1 MREIEMLRYIAKR
14 TLMMIP
20 VLLGISLIV
29 FSIMELTPGDP
40 VSLMLGEGA
49 SEQAVHELR
58 EQMGLNDNFF
68 VKYVRYVKNAVMG
81 DLGISYRNKV
91 PVISEIVSRFPTTLN
106 LTFWGVVLSVVIGI
120 PVGIIS
126 AVKQYTIIDTLSLLA
141 ALILTSMP
149 AFWLGLMLILL
160 FSLKWNLLPATGV
173 STWQHFIMPAITL
186 AAASMATIIRMTRS
200 TMLEVVRQDYIR
212 TARAKGASEFRI
224 VYKHALRNALLPV
237 VTVVG
242 LNFGYQLGGAIVTE
256 SVFAMPGIGT
266 LMVAAVRTK
275 DTPIVMASVLFVA
288 FLAGVIN
295 LIVDVLY
302 VYIDPRLKSEYV
314 KIK

>member
-1 MREIEMLRYIAKR
+1 MLRYIAKR

>member
-1 MREIEMLRYIAKR
+1 
-14 TLMMIP
+14 MIP

>member
-1 MREIEMLRYIAKR
+1 MLRYIAKR

-20 VLLGISLIV
+20 VILGISLIV
-29 FSIMELTPGDP
+29 FSIMELSPGDP
-40 VSLMLGEGA
+40 VTLMLGDGA
-49 SEQAVHELR
+49 SEQAVAELR

-68 VKYVRYVKNAVMG
+68 VKYARYVEHAITG
-81 DLGISYRNKV
+81 DFGISYRNKV
-91 PVISEIVSRFPTTLN
+91 PVINEIASRFPTTLT
-106 LTFWGVVLSVVIGI
+106 LTFWGVAISVLIGI
-120 PVGIIS
+120 PVGIVS
-126 AVKQYTIIDTLSLLA
+126 AIKQYTIIDAVSLFS

-149 AFWLGLMLILL
+149 AFWLGLLLILL
-160 FSLKWNLLPATGV
+160 LSLKLGLLPATGIA
-173 STWQHFIMPAITL
+173 TMKHFIMPAITL

-200 TMLEVVRQDYIR
+200 TMLEVIRQDYIR
-212 TARAKGASEFRI
+212 TAKAKGASAFRV

-242 LNFGYQLGGAIVTE
+242 LNFGTQLGGAIVIE

-288 FLAGVIN
+288 LLAGIVN
-295 LIVDVLY
+295 LLVDVLY
-302 VYIDPRLKSEYV
+302 VYIDPRLKSQFV
-314 KIK
+314 KK

>member
-1 MREIEMLRYIAKR
+1 MLRYIAKR

-141 ALILTSMP
+141 ALILTRC
-149 AFWLGLMLILL
+149 
-160 FSLKWNLLPATGV
+160 LP
-173 STWQHFIMPAITL
+173 
-186 AAASMATIIRMTRS
+186 
-200 TMLEVVRQDYIR
+200 
-212 TARAKGASEFRI
+212 
-224 VYKHALRNALLPV
+224 
-237 VTVVG
+237 
-242 LNFGYQLGGAIVTE
+242 FGW
-256 SVFAMPGIGT
+256 
-266 LMVAAVRTK
+266 
-275 DTPIVMASVLFVA
+275 D
-288 FLAGVIN
+288 
-295 LIVDVLY
+295 
-302 VYIDPRLKSEYV
+302 
-314 KIK
+314 